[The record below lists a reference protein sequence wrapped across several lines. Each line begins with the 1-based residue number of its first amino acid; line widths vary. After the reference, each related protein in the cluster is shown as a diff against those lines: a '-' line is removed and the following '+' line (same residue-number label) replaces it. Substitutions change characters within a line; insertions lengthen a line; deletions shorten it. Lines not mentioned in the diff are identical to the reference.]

1 VKILQTIL
9 GFFCVLLAL
18 AGIGLVVT
26 GFGFAQVE
34 ANQSSFQIALPPL
47 VPGQVLET
55 TQEPTTDTTEETT
68 QTTQTTQTSETS
80 ESSQEE
86 TDDLPAGKLSD
97 WNLILVNRQHP
108 LTNFDFPLETMSNG
122 FELDKRVIPYWN
134 KLYQAARDAGVPL
147 TMVSAFRSAAT
158 QQALINE
165 NIQQN
170 INNGMSEEQA
180 RAATM
185 AVMQD
190 PKTSEHTTG
199 LAFDAVGTDYF
210 NRTDPSQLLVEG
222 FANDPSAKWLA
233 ANAQNFGFILRYPQ
247 SRTDITG
254 INFEPWHFRYV
265 GVEAAQYITKH
276 HLTLE
281 EYLELL
287 RKAGR

>member
-1 VKILQTIL
+1 VKILQTFM
-9 GFFCVLLAL
+9 GFLWTFLAL
-18 AGIGLVVT
+18 AGVVFVAT
-26 GFGFAQVE
+26 GFGFESNQVS
-34 ANQSSFQIALPPL
+34 QTSFQIALPQMVAAQTPEST
-47 VPGQVLET
+47 QEET
-55 TQEPTTDTTEETT
+55 TDSTEETT
-68 QTTQTTQTSETS
+68 EQTSETS
-80 ESSQEE
+80 SDNA
-86 TDDLPAGKLSD
+86 DDLPAGHLSD
-97 WNLILVNRQHP
+97 WNLILVNREHP
-108 LTNFDFPLETMSNG
+108 LTNFDFPLEKMSNG
-122 FELDKRVIPYWN
+122 FELDKRVVPYWY
-134 KLYQAARDAGVPL
+134 KLSQAASAAGVPL
-147 TMVSAFRSAAT
+147 TMVSAFRSVDT
-158 QQALINE
+158 QQMLINQ

-170 INNGMSEEQA
+170 INSGMSEEQA

-185 AVMQD
+185 QVMQD

-233 ANAQNFGFILRYPQ
+233 ANAPDFGFILRYPQ